1 MVVHTPILLRHAWLL
16 FFTSWNDVLG
26 LRPASKSSSGSMVRH
41 VPLRWV
47 WQNPIEIPCAELQKK
62 LRYPPHMGQSIAES
76 IWGNMFYCWS
86 WKAPKTNPRYR
97 DLAFLC
103 QEVCSALRCG
113 QILPG
118 PEDDASEAYGPSIY
132 TVNEQYIKPVTQQ
145 AGKMS
150 WA

>member
-1 MVVHTPILLRHAWLL
+1 MCRIA
-16 FFTSWNDVLG
+16 
-26 LRPASKSSSGSMVRH
+26 
-41 VPLRWV
+41 
-47 WQNPIEIPCAELQKK
+47 KK

-118 PEDDASEAYGPSIY
+118 PEDDASEVYGPSIY

-150 WA
+150 WALMRPSRWLGLRAVHQPCLARRCLRVSSQSEAQLAKGCANCLVLHAG